1 MASYARIVVARNLQV
16 LSAILDPKN
25 RSCWAF
31 SLANDASTHFGKSYF
46 DNRIRIHINGKIH
59 NLHAIAIPMFEQH
72 TAENMFI
79 LVCRFLDVL
88 CPQWRT
94 QLIGI
99 GSDGASSMT
108 GHLHGV
114 VTRFDKEC
122 SNTKFYRVWYGLHQL
137 DLVLKAAYTEL
148 WDNEVVDI
156 MKKFIQHLRQQYGL
170 IAEMQATCPQL
181 TTRWLVMGKVCKWLL
196 THRITLF
203 EYINSSAKPVST
215 APPNWWW
222 VVIAGISALTEIINP
237 VFVKL
242 QAQSL
247 LVSAQAALLS
257 DLATE
262 ISTMIGIQGPF
273 SDKELVNVTSTGAFN
288 VANGRWLVD
297 YSQIVLFLESL
308 GMHSRQT
315 LQTLDDELHRKVLH
329 SIGYLTISIVE
340 GIINIQAER
349 NERNNADDDLPP
361 VLPHELVKLSTSDFG
376 KKIVDIHLQQLRHS
390 WNERTIAEI
399 EIQHRQLSIAY
410 RQEPALKSALDKYSE
425 EVSIKSFDTAWAIVE
440 GRFEILRD
448 FCGGIATV
456 FPNTA
461 SVESDFSILGWEK
474 DRYRLSITDLS
485 LEGIMHC
492 KQYEVLSFLVQNG
505 LRR

>member
-122 SNTKFYRVWYGLHQL
+122 SNTKFYRVWCGLHQL

-215 APPNWWW
+215 APPDW
-222 VVIAGISALTEIINP
+222 
-237 VFVKL
+237 
-242 QAQSL
+242 
-247 LVSAQAALLS
+247 
-257 DLATE
+257 
-262 ISTMIGIQGPF
+262 
-273 SDKELVNVTSTGAFN
+273 
-288 VANGRWLVD
+288 
-297 YSQIVLFLESL
+297 
-308 GMHSRQT
+308 
-315 LQTLDDELHRKVLH
+315 
-329 SIGYLTISIVE
+329 
-340 GIINIQAER
+340 
-349 NERNNADDDLPP
+349 
-361 VLPHELVKLSTSDFG
+361 
-376 KKIVDIHLQQLRHS
+376 
-390 WNERTIAEI
+390 
-399 EIQHRQLSIAY
+399 
-410 RQEPALKSALDKYSE
+410 
-425 EVSIKSFDTAWAIVE
+425 
-440 GRFEILRD
+440 
-448 FCGGIATV
+448 
-456 FPNTA
+456 
-461 SVESDFSILGWEK
+461 
-474 DRYRLSITDLS
+474 
-485 LEGIMHC
+485 
-492 KQYEVLSFLVQNG
+492 
-505 LRR
+505 

>member
-1 MASYARIVVARNLQV
+1 M
-16 LSAILDPKN
+16 
-25 RSCWAF
+25 
-31 SLANDASTHFGKSYF
+31 
-46 DNRIRIHINGKIH
+46 
-59 NLHAIAIPMFEQH
+59 
-72 TAENMFI
+72 
-79 LVCRFLDVL
+79 
-88 CPQWRT
+88 
-94 QLIGI
+94 
-99 GSDGASSMT
+99 
-108 GHLHGV
+108 
-114 VTRFDKEC
+114 
-122 SNTKFYRVWYGLHQL
+122 
-137 DLVLKAAYTEL
+137 
-148 WDNEVVDI
+148 
-156 MKKFIQHLRQQYGL
+156 
-170 IAEMQATCPQL
+170 
-181 TTRWLVMGKVCKWLL
+181 
-196 THRITLF
+196 
-203 EYINSSAKPVST
+203 
-215 APPNWWW
+215 
-222 VVIAGISALTEIINP
+222 VIAGISALTKVINP

-329 SIGYLTISIVE
+329 SIDYLTISIVE

-492 KQYEVLSFLVQNG
+492 KQYEVLSLLVQDG
-505 LRR
+505 LAR